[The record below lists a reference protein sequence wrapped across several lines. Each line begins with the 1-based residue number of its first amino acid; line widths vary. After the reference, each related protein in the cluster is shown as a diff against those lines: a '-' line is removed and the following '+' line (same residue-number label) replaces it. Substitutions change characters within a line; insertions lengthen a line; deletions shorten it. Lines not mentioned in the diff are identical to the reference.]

1 VHPDAMHLMLTIN
14 KVSLSPSMSMEHG
27 ATARATD
34 HGKYCVAGML
44 PLRAYYLNF
53 FEIYGNF

>member
-14 KVSLSPSMSMEHG
+14 KVSLSPSMSMEYG
-27 ATARATD
+27 GTARTTD
-34 HGKYCVAGML
+34 HWKYGVAGML
-44 PLRAYYLNF
+44 PLGAYYLNF